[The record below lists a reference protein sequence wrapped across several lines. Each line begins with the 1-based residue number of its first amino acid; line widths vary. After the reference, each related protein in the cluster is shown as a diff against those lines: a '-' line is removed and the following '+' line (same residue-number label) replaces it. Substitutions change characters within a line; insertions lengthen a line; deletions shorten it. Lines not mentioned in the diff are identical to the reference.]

1 MSKSSG
7 RAFTRVNIPVQAVIT
22 QKGVD
27 LQGMVTDIS
36 MNGTSICCE
45 WQSLQQDCECGVV
58 LTLGEEETVTITAA
72 GRVVRGH
79 DDVIAIAF
87 ESVNL
92 ESIPYLRNLILYNAE
107 ETDQV
112 QNEFVNHMGIR

>member
-1 MSKSSG
+1 MAKSSG
-7 RAFTRVNIPVQAVIT
+7 RAFTRVTIPVQAVIT
-22 QKGVD
+22 QNGSE
-27 LQGMVTDIS
+27 LHGTVTDIS
-36 MNGTSICCE
+36 MNGASIRCD
-45 WQSLQQDCECGVV
+45 WQPLQQDCECGVTF
-58 LTLGEEETVTITAA
+58 TLGEEETINIIAS

-87 ESVNL
+87 ESVNI

-112 QNEFVNHMGIR
+112 QSEFVDHMGIR